1 MSEVAR
7 PARAGASDTA
17 LLGERL
23 RAQRVERGLSQREL
37 ARRLEVSP
45 SLVSQ
50 IETGK
55 VQPSVRTLYAM
66 ASQLGV
72 SLDDVFPTDGQPVRT
87 DLSARLFRH
96 QPLVDA
102 PAEHDGLVQRGRS
115 RKAVELETGV
125 RWERLTTCNDREAEF
140 LYTVYPP
147 ASESS
152 PADALVRHN
161 GREFGTVLSGR
172 LTVTVG
178 FDDHVLDPGDSIFF
192 QSTVPHRLHNE
203 GDEVVVAIWVVLGR
217 QGD

>member
-7 PARAGASDTA
+7 SARAEASETA

-50 IETGK
+50 IEAGK

-66 ASQLGV
+66 ASQLGI
-72 SLDDVFPTDGQPVRT
+72 SLDDVFPTDPQPGRSDVG
-87 DLSARLFRH
+87 ARLFRRR
-96 QPLVDA
+96 PLVDA
-102 PAEHDGLVQRGRS
+102 PAEDDGLVQRSES
-115 RKAVELETGV
+115 RKVVELESGV
-125 RWERLTTCNDREAEF
+125 RWERLTTRNDRDAEF

-152 PADALVRHN
+152 PVDALVRHN

-178 FDDHVLDPGDSIFF
+178 FEDHVLEPGDSIFF

-203 GDEVVVAIWVVLGR
+203 GDEVVTAIWVVLGR
-217 QGD
+217 QSD